1 MSPYS
6 PAGPHQASHDTEK
19 ACVSGINNSRLA
31 QRGAK
36 DREAQRV
43 FRTGLGRRMEQLERD
58 VEQLKN
64 RQNTAPPVNELYLR
78 IRLLEEDLV
87 SLLGDMKSL
96 IASLL
101 CSPEEN
107 EDIYGE
113 YGSIANYG
121 LLFYDSPGT
130 AISGASIS
138 RKSRT
143 TTSSPSLSKE
153 REECKEST
161 PTGISFRQELIV

>member
-19 ACVSGINNSRLA
+19 RCVSGINNSRLA
-31 QRGAK
+31 QRRAK
-36 DREAQRV
+36 DREAQRA
-43 FRTGLGRRMEQLERD
+43 FRAGLGRRMEQLERD

-64 RQNTAPPVNELYLR
+64 RQNTAPPVNELYSR

-101 CSPEEN
+101 CSPEAEN
-107 EDIYGE
+107 EDILIIE
-113 YGSIANYG
+113 KSAANAA
-121 LLFYDSPGT
+121 L
-130 AISGASIS
+130 
-138 RKSRT
+138 
-143 TTSSPSLSKE
+143 PS
-153 REECKEST
+153 
-161 PTGISFRQELIV
+161 

>member
-6 PAGPHQASHDTEK
+6 PAGPDQASHDTEK
-19 ACVSGINNSRLA
+19 RFVSGINNSQLA
-31 QRGAK
+31 QRRVK
-36 DREAQRV
+36 DREAQRA
-43 FRTGLGRRMEQLERD
+43 FRAGLGRRMKQLERD

-107 EDIYGE
+107 EDIL
-113 YGSIANYG
+113 SIENSAANAA
-121 LLFYDSPGT
+121 L
-130 AISGASIS
+130 
-138 RKSRT
+138 
-143 TTSSPSLSKE
+143 PS
-153 REECKEST
+153 
-161 PTGISFRQELIV
+161 

>member
-19 ACVSGINNSRLA
+19 RRVSGINNSRLA
-31 QRGAK
+31 QRRVK
-36 DREAQRV
+36 DREAQRA
-43 FRTGLGRRMEQLERD
+43 FRAGLGRRMEQLERD

-64 RQNTAPPVNELYLR
+64 RQNTAPPVNELYIR
-78 IRLLEEDLV
+78 IRSLEEDLV

-107 EDIYGE
+107 ADIL
-113 YGSIANYG
+113 SIENSAANAA
-121 LLFYDSPGT
+121 L
-130 AISGASIS
+130 
-138 RKSRT
+138 
-143 TTSSPSLSKE
+143 PS
-153 REECKEST
+153 
-161 PTGISFRQELIV
+161 

>member
-6 PAGPHQASHDTEK
+6 PAGPDQASHDTEK
-19 ACVSGINNSRLA
+19 RYVPGASNLRLA
-31 QRGAK
+31 QRRVK
-36 DREAQRV
+36 DREVQRA
-43 FRTGLGRRMEQLERD
+43 FRAGLGRRMEQLERD

-96 IASLL
+96 IACLL

-107 EDIYGE
+107 EDTL
-113 YGSIANYG
+113 SIENSATN
-121 LLFYDSPGT
+121 
-130 AISGASIS
+130 AAV
-138 RKSRT
+138 
-143 TTSSPSLSKE
+143 PS
-153 REECKEST
+153 
-161 PTGISFRQELIV
+161 

>member
-6 PAGPHQASHDTEK
+6 PAGPHQTSHDAEK
-19 ACVSGINNSRLA
+19 PCVSGITNSRLA
-31 QRGAK
+31 QSRAK
-36 DREAQRV
+36 DREAQRAV
-43 FRTGLGRRMEQLERD
+43 RTGLGRRMEQLERD

-78 IRLLEEDLV
+78 IILLEKDLL

-107 EDIYGE
+107 EDIV
-113 YGSIANYG
+113 SIEKSAANAA
-121 LLFYDSPGT
+121 L
-130 AISGASIS
+130 
-138 RKSRT
+138 
-143 TTSSPSLSKE
+143 PS
-153 REECKEST
+153 
-161 PTGISFRQELIV
+161 